1 MMASISILS
10 GCIQQTNDV
19 ATETGTVTVVF
30 QIVGEEGEE
39 ISVETV
45 EVDSGGNAFDA
56 MLRAFGEDN
65 IEYTDYGPGLGVMV
79 NSIEDV
85 SEREGYFWKLYVD
98 GEESMVGISQ
108 ISIGEHTTIR
118 WEITK
123 VEEY

>member
-1 MMASISILS
+1 
-10 GCIQQTNDV
+10 
-19 ATETGTVTVVF
+19 
-30 QIVGEEGEE
+30 EE